1 MSTYTPEEILSNR
14 IAEAISQLEMDS
26 IKWALENFL
35 YGGTES
41 DMRYS
46 EELSFHR
53 NEIKRAIGVEPL
65 KAAFLGNSLLE
76 HREELP
82 KTSELRS
89 MLVRHE
95 LAILPSSKFRLLS
108 LFGLDKDLEYSII
121 ESVKTMRWRMG
132 SSLTKRFLNELRL
145 PSSLSESTT
154 SGSRGNLEI
163 INPFRAPSP
172 LLSLGDSEGRC
183 YNLVE

>member
-26 IKWALENFL
+26 IKWARENFL

-53 NEIKRAIGVEPL
+53 NEIKRAIGVETAESGLPW
-65 KAAFLGNSLLE
+65 GIPLLE

-82 KTSELRS
+82 KNF
-89 MLVRHE
+89 
-95 LAILPSSKFRLLS
+95 P
-108 LFGLDKDLEYSII
+108 
-121 ESVKTMRWRMG
+121 
-132 SSLTKRFLNELRL
+132 N
-145 PSSLSESTT
+145 
-154 SGSRGNLEI
+154 
-163 INPFRAPSP
+163 
-172 LLSLGDSEGRC
+172 
-183 YNLVE
+183 

>member
-65 KAAFLGNSLLE
+65 KAAFLGEFLCSSIGKNCLK
-76 HREELP
+76 LP
-82 KTSELRS
+82 ELRAL
-89 MLVRHE
+89 LVRHE
-95 LAILPSSKFRLLS
+95 LTISPSSKFRLLS

-121 ESVKTMRWRMG
+121 ESVKTMSWRMG

-154 SGSRGNLEI
+154 SGSRE
-163 INPFRAPSP
+163 
-172 LLSLGDSEGRC
+172 LSLIHI
-183 YNLVE
+183 